1 MGFAK
6 KVVQCRTLLCTL
18 YRVFHNSIHRLLP
31 HLQSCCQTSVL
42 SLKTWSWL
50 CFTPVTTTR
59 TRRTRTPTKYLSCYW
74 PDFDQTLNVGTWEP
88 LEQIPTVTV
97 TFVHATFVLVT
108 YISISGISQMLLA
121 WFWLNFKGRFL
132 GLSLTDANC
141 YGDICQGNICPGN
154 ICPYQKYI
162 SCYWSDFDQTFWTQF
177 LGAFFG
183 PRNLLYPKLFDLN
196 SFWPDFFLPKFFS
209 PNFLDLFFL
218 T

>member
-1 MGFAK
+1 MGGFRNPELFSASA
-6 KVVQCRTLLCTL
+6 
-18 YRVFHNSIHRLLP
+18 N
-31 HLQSCCQTSVL
+31 CQTSVL

-50 CFTPVTTTR
+50 CFTPVTTTTR
-59 TRRTRTPTKYLSCYW
+59 TRRTPH
-74 PDFDQTLNVGTWEP
+74 Q
-88 LEQIPTVTV
+88 
-97 TFVHATFVLVT
+97 
-108 YISISGISQMLLA
+108 ISQLLLTRFWPNFKRRHLRTSRTDSNCYGDICPRNICPYQMLVA

-196 SFWPDFFLPKFFS
+196 SFWPDFFYLNFFHQI
-209 PNFLDLFFL
+209 FWTYFF
-218 T
+218 

>member
-1 MGFAK
+1 M
-6 KVVQCRTLLCTL
+6 Q
-18 YRVFHNSIHRLLP
+18 
-31 HLQSCCQTSVL
+31 HL
-42 SLKTWSWL
+42 SW
-50 CFTPVTTTR
+50 
-59 TRRTRTPTKYLSCYW
+59 
-74 PDFDQTLNVGTWEP
+74 Q
-88 LEQIPTVTV
+88 
-97 TFVHATFVLVT
+97 HM
-108 YISISGISQMLLA
+108 SISGISQMLLA
-121 WFWLNFKGRFL
+121 WFWLNFKDRFL

-209 PNFLDLFFL
+209 PNFLDLSFL
-218 T
+218 TQFFSEQRFWVDFTFTWKQQQQSSPIFYNIKWRI

>member
-1 MGFAK
+1 M
-6 KVVQCRTLLCTL
+6 
-18 YRVFHNSIHRLLP
+18 
-31 HLQSCCQTSVL
+31 
-42 SLKTWSWL
+42 
-50 CFTPVTTTR
+50 
-59 TRRTRTPTKYLSCYW
+59 
-74 PDFDQTLNVGTWEP
+74 
-88 LEQIPTVTV
+88 
-97 TFVHATFVLVT
+97 
-108 YISISGISQMLLA
+108 SISGISQMLLA

-209 PNFLDLFFL
+209 PNFLDLSFL
-218 T
+218 TQFFPEQRFFEPKVFISWIFCPTPVLVQVLKTRSWLRFTPVTTRRTRRRRTTLTKIYQKGVC